1 MIKKWV
7 WRLLRNKLLKG
18 LKIFTGSWVHG
29 HGAVGV
35 GCRLWRLI
43 SNWLRNN
50 WKEVAEM
57 MAAGG

>member
-1 MIKKWV
+1 MVKTVTK
-7 WRLLRNKLLKG
+7 R
-18 LKIFTGSWVHG
+18 IFTRSWVHG

-43 SNWLRNN
+43 SNWLWNN

-57 MAAGG
+57 MAVGG